1 MMGLAGSF
9 LLLAA
14 LLAVY
19 QSKSLF
25 QPALPGTE
33 SSREPGV
40 EGAGGQGGG
49 ADRTGNGQGQEA
61 GGNGLGGSQGREAG
75 GEGAGQG
82 GSADGLGGSQGQEAG
97 GEGASQ
103 EGSAD
108 GLGDSQGGSADG
120 LGNGQ
125 GQEAGG
131 EGAGQGGSADGT
143 GSGQKPEAGMAG
155 AGQGT
160 GFGAV
165 SEEEEKALQERAQ
178 EKLASMSLEE
188 KVAQL
193 FLITPE
199 ALTGAGSV
207 TQAGE
212 ATKAALGQYPVGG
225 LIYFQGNIV
234 SEPQVTEMVK
244 KQQQFSQERIGL
256 PLLVSVDEEGGQ
268 VTRVASCA
276 NIDVPEFEDN
286 AQIGASGD
294 ASRAYAS
301 GDAIGAYLS
310 RMGFNLDFAPVGDTL
325 TNPDNTVVK
334 RRSYGS
340 DPQAVAEMAAQ
351 NLKGLES
358 HRVYGCIKHFPG
370 HGATLGDT
378 HNGYAYTDKTWEEL
392 ENSDFIPFKRC
403 MAEGISFVMV
413 GHISLPQATGD
424 DVPASC
430 SQAVIQDY
438 LRGELG
444 YDGIVLTDALNM
456 GAVVEQYTSAQAA
469 VKAFLA
475 GSDML
480 LMPADFRS
488 AYQGML
494 DALAQGAITEERLDA
509 SVMRILKVKMRL

>member
-75 GEGAGQG
+75 GEGA
-82 GSADGLGGSQGQEAG
+82 
-97 GEGASQ
+97 SQ

-131 EGAGQGGSADGT
+131 E
-143 GSGQKPEAGMAG
+143 G

-199 ALTGAGSV
+199 TLTGAGSV

-212 ATKAALGQYPVGG
+212 ATKAALAQYPVGG

-392 ENSDFIPFKRC
+392 ENSDVIPFKRC

-438 LRGELG
+438 LRGGLG